1 MRKILFSYYL
11 YIFLC
16 SFGNSIV
23 GANAVIYVK
32 EFLPLL
38 PWQQSLLLSLGPV
51 LMGLL
56 DYPLGNVADFWGIK
70 RTMISGF
77 LMVGLASVTYSLS
90 KNFSILIVAIFFIA
104 LGTALIS
111 GTGQSWLHHALRD
124 HDKEIFKKTLSRGVL
139 ISRSTNLGAALLAPS
154 LIHLAQNLPFLIH
167 GIVFVFGGVVLSLIV
182 NKDFYL
188 NMKQSKNPSF
198 YFFLKANTGG
208 IFKSVLI
215 RRMMLITVCE
225 MIFLAVFL
233 FSWQVL
239 VAQEFQ
245 TKPSMLG
252 VVYIFLRVVLLL
264 IGVIFH
270 KVGRKFRTQTVLK
283 FYVGLMVLGGSL
295 LCLKGSFL
303 VCGLVILEMAIGLIS
318 HQNSLL
324 FNELIS
330 SGARTSVFSAIST
343 IASLALALTFFV
355 MNYFSSEWVL
365 KCLVFS
371 VLLAIVGILGFY
383 RKIIANT

>member
-11 YIFLC
+11 YVFLC

-23 GANAVIYVK
+23 GANAIIYVK

-38 PWQQSLLLSLGPV
+38 PWQQSVLLSLGPV

-56 DYPLGNVADFWGIK
+56 DYPLGNVADFCGIK
-70 RTMISGF
+70 RTMVSGF
-77 LMVGLASVTYSLS
+77 LIVGLASVIYSLS
-90 KNFSILIVAIFFIA
+90 RDFSILVVAIFFIA

-111 GTGQSWLHHALRD
+111 GTGQSCLHYALKD
-124 HDKEIFKKTLSRGVL
+124 HDKEVFKKTLSRGVL
-139 ISRSTNLGAALLAPS
+139 IARSTNLGAALLAPS
-154 LIHLAQNLPFLIH
+154 LIYLAQNVPFLTH
-167 GIVFVFGGVVLSLIV
+167 GLVFVLGGVVLSFMV
-182 NKDFYL
+182 SKDFHL
-188 NMKQSKNPSF
+188 NMKQTKNPSF
-198 YFFLKANTGG
+198 YYFLKANTGE

-215 RRMMLITVCE
+215 RKMLLITVCE
-225 MIFLAVFL
+225 MVFLAVFL

-239 VAQEFQ
+239 VAREFQ
-245 TKPSMLG
+245 AKPSMLG

-264 IGVIFH
+264 IGFVFH
-270 KVGRKFRTQTVLK
+270 KVGRNFRTQTVLK
-283 FYVGLMVLGGSL
+283 FYVGLMVIGGGL

-318 HQNSLL
+318 HQNSLM

-365 KCLVFS
+365 RGLVLTA
-371 VLLAIVGILGFY
+371 LLVAVAMGRIY
-383 RKIIANT
+383 RKVLA